1 MGMDRSNANS
11 WSTLSIDGFGP
22 KAFKRNARKPIL
34 FKVLRGRTRKP
45 ILLVTNITFL
55 MGMDRQ
61 SVLAVFG
68 VAVLGWQSLGDSLWV
83 TVFGWQ
89 LVLDWEILAGNLWMA
104 VTIGLSNPG
113 SIWVAVSGMQLVFLW
128 HCIEKSRL
136 SAKLWCPLWWVWT
149 DLTLTVDQPYPLMDL
164 DQ

>member
-68 VAVLGWQSLGDSLWV
+68 VAVLGWQSLGGSPWV

-89 LVLDWEILAGNLWMA
+89 SLGDSWYW
-104 VTIGLSNPG
+104 
-113 SIWVAVSGMQLVFLW
+113 
-128 HCIEKSRL
+128 IEKSWL
-136 SAKLWCPLWWVWT
+136 AIFEWQLL
-149 DLTLTVDQPYPLMDL
+149 L
-164 DQ
+164 DWAIQAVFEWQSLECSWYSYGIALRNPDFQQSCDAPIDGYGQI

>member
-68 VAVLGWQSLGDSLWV
+68 VAV
-83 TVFGWQ
+83 FGWQ

-136 SAKLWCPLWWVWT
+136 SAKLWCPHWWVWT